1 MQKKWL
7 SDYPRIKL
15 SVHYPCIKGSISQI
29 MQSFVFVVFLSL
41 PMLAASF
48 HPINF
53 SVKSSCCSNPQLF
66 EKNIINISMTNVLNI
81 YIKLQISQ
89 PISANFHPN
98 PGQIQCFQVWEVLQN
113 GAGARVMPF
122 WAPYCAASLQILLSL
137 GKTGMKAGVKKQQVW
152 GYYVM

>member
-1 MQKKWL
+1 L
-7 SDYPRIKL
+7 YLLFFFP
-15 SVHYPCIKGSISQI
+15 YPCWQLPFIPSISSLNLLVAQI
-29 MQSFVFVVFLSL
+29 PAFRKEYHQHLHDKRL
-41 PMLAASF
+41 KHLHQTPD
-48 HPINF
+48 
-53 SVKSSCCSNPQLF
+53 
-66 EKNIINISMTNVLNI
+66 
-81 YIKLQISQ
+81 SQ